1 MYKEVQ
7 QTSGVCFFRHGGVF
21 GLSGFDKQ
29 PIEDLNEDATGA
41 ASFSG
46 APQGAHT
53 RLTNARRRR
62 CEALGID
69 LSSVPETIHR
79 VCAHS
84 SPLVSVVCSRVGHDA
99 KRHRTM
105 SQQIAA
111 SMQQIK
117 RDDATLLVFRGTAIA
132 PWAIHAAGVFSV
144 SMLVLD
150 ETEDRDRLMI
160 ALADRV
166 DGVYVR
172 PKGKITGLLKRRA
185 EINSG
190 IVRVAIDIG
199 DHHRSLE
206 WDLLGAGAVGRY
218 LPTDHHTGDEVP
230 IELQDLMEI
239 PGARAQP
246 SNHNEVDW
254 SQYLVH
260 STRAMSGPWPGQT
273 WDQYRDDLLL
283 ADPQSASRD
292 AIDSL
297 CRIVR
302 QQRIIAGAV
311 TSRRSTPVVCLS
323 EVPLPE
329 LIGRRTY
336 RSHLHRWDYE
346 PFGIAIRRDA
356 ALALG
361 IEPVIYGEPGRER
374 ELAAGE
380 KYRFQATGKTH
391 DWTAEREWRSGRDI
405 DLSAVDA
412 KDIRIFVPDAPSAM
426 RVLQANRVGWPVS
439 IVNADSIDR

>member
-1 MYKEVQ
+1 M
-7 QTSGVCFFRHGGVF
+7 
-21 GLSGFDKQ
+21 SGFNSES
-29 PIEDLNEDATGA
+29 IEDLKDDATQA
-41 ASFSG
+41 VTLSG
-46 APQGAHT
+46 ARGGTQT

-62 CEALGID
+62 CEVLGVD
-69 LSSVPETIHR
+69 LSTAAESIHR
-79 VCAHS
+79 VCAHP

-99 KRHRTM
+99 KRHRSL

-132 PWAIHAAGVFSV
+132 PWAIHAAGVFGV
-144 SMLVLD
+144 SMLVLE

-172 PKGKITGLLKRRA
+172 PKGKITGLLKRRV

-190 IVRVAIDIG
+190 IVRIAIDIG

-218 LPTDHHTGDEVP
+218 LPVDHHAVADDSVQTAGFCES
-230 IELQDLMEI
+230 
-239 PGARAQP
+239 P
-246 SNHNEVDW
+246 SMHAEVDW

-260 STRAMSGPWPGQT
+260 CTRAMSGPWPGQT

-361 IEPVIYGEPGRER
+361 IEPVIYAEPGRER
-374 ELAAGE
+374 ELADGE

-391 DWTAEREWRSGRDI
+391 DWTAEREWRSDRDI
-405 DLSAVDA
+405 DLSAIDA
-412 KDIRIFVPDAPSAM
+412 SDVRIFTPDAPSAI
-426 RVLQANRVGWPVS
+426 RVLHANRVGWPVW
-439 IVNADSIDR
+439 IVNADSTDR